1 VRRRMDVPQVDGPVA
16 VFCGIARPEQFF
28 AGLEARGLKL
38 VARQV
43 FADHHRYTEKDV
55 KSLVELARKANVKSL
70 MTTEKDFMRL
80 GDLTAA
86 FRDSL
91 SLQTAELTIEFDDEQ
106 SVGEW
111 LRSRLAE
118 TDMAHA
124 HRDAVQRQPAG

>member
-1 VRRRMDVPQVDGPVA
+1 
-16 VFCGIARPEQFF
+16 
-28 AGLEARGLKL
+28 
-38 VARQV
+38 
-43 FADHHRYTEKDV
+43 
-55 KSLVELARKANVKSL
+55 

-118 TDMAHA
+118 TDTAHA